1 MARVISSVAGT
12 RSEPKD
18 GYSFIR
24 GSTNFFK
31 IIFTNEGRPTQ
42 VDTATVPVARIY
54 RPPFLSA
61 SSSPVPELVASID
74 GVLTPGQEF
83 EYRFE
88 WAIPANLAPS
98 DEYIVSYIGQVAGQT
113 VNVGDEYF
121 SVSSTTGMVGT
132 KTPSYATVDD
142 VRKKKFNIDDYLPE
156 VFKKDL
162 DSRSKLIEDHL
173 NDAAVR
179 LREELALHKQR
190 GFSENYRLFCIYYTV
205 WSILLA
211 SRGEDGSSV
220 SDQNINFWR
229 SEWERIL
236 SQEKRQSVFQ
246 GIPVGRG

>member
-42 VDTATVPVARIY
+42 VDTATIPVAQIY
-54 RPPFLSA
+54 RPPFLSS
-61 SSSPVPELVASID
+61 SSSPVPELVASIN
-74 GVLTPGQEF
+74 GTLTPGQEF

-156 VFKKDL
+156 IFKKDL
-162 DSRSKLIEDHL
+162 DSRSKLIEEHL

-179 LREELALHKQR
+179 LREELSLHKQR
-190 GFSENYRLFCIYYTV
+190 GFSENYRLFCVYYTV

-220 SDQNINFWR
+220 SDQNINRPR
-229 SEWERIL
+229 S
-236 SQEKRQSVFQ
+236 
-246 GIPVGRG
+246 